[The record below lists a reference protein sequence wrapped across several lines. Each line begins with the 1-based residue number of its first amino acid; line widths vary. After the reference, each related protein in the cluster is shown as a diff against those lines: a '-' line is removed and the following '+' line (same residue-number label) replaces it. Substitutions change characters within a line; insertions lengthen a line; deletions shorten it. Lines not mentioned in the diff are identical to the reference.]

1 MMDCQEFLAHHT
13 EWLDGEL
20 PWAERQALEAHAGA
34 CPSCARYD
42 RVVRRGAEVFRK
54 QLPELEVSDDFM
66 DRLRHRIYSEDLE
79 RARAERRA
87 TPGAA
92 LATAAIAASVAL
104 FAWVPLMQPRERLVS
119 LPAIAAET
127 PRQTLVQRLVT
138 SPLHPEATGLTSR
151 LAQMGVDVEEM
162 PYHDLVFRPHG
173 PVVGQLASF
182 VPSLD
187 DLAPQPAG
195 R

>member
-1 MMDCQEFLAHHT
+1 MMDCDTFLA
-13 EWLDGEL
+13 EYSAYRDGEVS
-20 PWAERQALEAHAGA
+20 WAEREAFDAHLDA

-42 RVVRRGAEVFRK
+42 EVVRRGADVFRS
-54 QLPELEVSDDFM
+54 LPELEVSDDFM
-66 DRLRHRIYSEDLE
+66 DRLKHRIYSEDLE
-79 RARAERRA
+79 MRRVGRRG

-92 LATAAIAASVAL
+92 LATAAIAAGVAL

-119 LPAIAAET
+119 LPAVAAEA
-127 PRQTLVQRLVT
+127 PRQTLVRRLIT

-151 LAQMGVDVEEM
+151 LAQIGVAVEEM
-162 PYHDLVFRPHG
+162 PYHDLVFRPQG
-173 PVVGQLASF
+173 PVVGQLAAF
-182 VPSLD
+182 IPSLD